1 MQFFSFSFSTIV
13 WNVPCTG
20 LWNFTGHSWDLCRHR
35 KETAHRIWTYRHSLD
50 SLSHKY
56 FLVSKYNETSQ
67 FWAWLTYFKICRMLF
82 LPPVFSFHC
91 MFLLKSTWW
100 VSSLLSCQ
108 LYRAKLA
115 NPARMLL
122 GFLFLCMNWFR
133 ASVLVIFRRFSLFF
147 LSAFGAD
154 KAQAM
159 SCPRPL
165 TSSKPIWPSLYR
177 SAEILEL
184 RITSYN
190 FFAEVG
196 ARLEGY
202 KLLTSLW
209 EELQCKFNSC
219 LFCLA
224 TNILITVCVGMSLCE
239 QTRINHSFVC
249 SRASPQLGMGRDPNI
264 DSAGDVCG
272 CWGFSAV

>member
-1 MQFFSFSFSTIV
+1 M
-13 WNVPCTG
+13 N
-20 LWNFTGHSWDLCRHR
+20 
-35 KETAHRIWTYRHSLD
+35 
-50 SLSHKY
+50 HKY
-56 FLVSKYNETSQ
+56 FLVSKYNETTQ
-67 FWAWLTYFKICRMLF
+67 FWAWLTYFKICKMF
-82 LPPVFSFHC
+82 LPLVFYFHC
-91 MFLLKSTWW
+91 MFLLKSTCC

-108 LYRAKLA
+108 LYRARLA
-115 NPARMLL
+115 NPAQVLL
-122 GFLFLCMNWFR
+122 GFCFSVWIGSEVVFWSFLDTPP
-133 ASVLVIFRRFSLFF
+133 FSF
-147 LSAFGAD
+147 SSHFGAD

-159 SCPRPL
+159 TCPRLL

-177 SAEILEL
+177 SAEISEL

-224 TNILITVCVGMSLCE
+224 TNILINVCVGMSLCE

-272 CWGFSAV
+272 CWGFSAA